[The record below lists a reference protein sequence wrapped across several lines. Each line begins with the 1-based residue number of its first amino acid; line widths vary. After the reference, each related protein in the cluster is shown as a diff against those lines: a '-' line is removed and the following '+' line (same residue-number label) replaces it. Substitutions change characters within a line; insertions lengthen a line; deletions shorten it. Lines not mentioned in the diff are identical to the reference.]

1 MFAKHTAR
9 SLMLAF
15 TFAVIAAA
23 MVPSVAHARQDTNKV
38 MGELQFSGATKVD
51 KNAGVWIDGQYVGY
65 VDELKGDK
73 KIMLLPGQHDV
84 SIRRAAYKDFVQQ
97 VNIEPGQAQLV
108 AVRLEKDPGWRYP
121 SKGDEATLKVTVVP
135 ERAAVFLD
143 GGYIGHAS
151 DFGGAFHAMLVM
163 PGTHQIKIELAGYKT
178 FETEVNARAHQKTEI
193 KTELVKDSGE
203 QAGAVAKQ

>member
-1 MFAKHTAR
+1 MFAKHTSR
-9 SLMLAF
+9 CLILVF

-23 MVPSVAHARQDTNKV
+23 MVPSVSHARQNTNKV

-73 KIMLLPGQHDV
+73 KIMLLPGQHGV
-84 SIRRAAYKDFVQQ
+84 NIRRAAYKDFTQQ
-97 VNIEPGQAQLV
+97 VNIEPGQTQLV
-108 AVRLEKDPGWRYP
+108 AVRLEKDPGWHYP

-151 DFGGAFHAMLVM
+151 DFGGAFHAMFVM
-163 PGTHQIKIELAGYKT
+163 PGTHQIKVELAGYKT
-178 FETEVNARAHQKTEI
+178 FDTQVNARAHQKTEI
-193 KTELVKDSGE
+193 KTELVKDNSE
-203 QAGAVAKQ
+203 

>member
-1 MFAKHTAR
+1 MFAKHTSRFLIFGLALAALTVIVPGAR
-9 SLMLAF
+9 A
-15 TFAVIAAA
+15 
-23 MVPSVAHARQDTNKV
+23 QQNTNKV

-84 SIRRAAYKDFVQQ
+84 TIKRAAYKDLAEQ
-97 VNIEPGQAQLV
+97 VNIEPGQTQLL
-108 AVRLEKDPGWRYP
+108 AVRLEKDPGWHYP
-121 SKGDEATLKVTVVP
+121 AKGNEATLKVTVVP

-163 PGTHQIKIELAGYKT
+163 PGTHQIKVELAGYKT
-178 FETEVNARAHQKTEI
+178 FETEVNARSHQKTEI
-193 KTELVKDSGE
+193 KTELVKDSSE
-203 QAGAVAKQ
+203 QTGALAKQQ